1 MASFHCAVKSGGGG
15 RGATHS
21 AYIEREG
28 KYKTADKDD
37 LEHVQ
42 TLNLPEWAANS
53 AEFWRES
60 DLLERANSNGY
71 REYEIALPREM
82 TPAQRLDFVHEFI
95 ATEIGD
101 KNVCTF
107 AIHCPL
113 AALEGGEQPH
123 AHIMFSERTH
133 DGIERKTPEHYFKR
147 ANSKEPERGGC
158 KKSNGVPKTPAE
170 RKAELVAFR
179 ERFAV
184 LQNKHLEKNGH
195 ADRVTHLSL
204 AARGLEG
211 PQVGHYGPL
220 KTRIV
225 ASINKATVLIE
236 RGFNQE
242 VSEFREI
249 VEKERGDDRIR
260 EKTLGALG
268 KSSEATDRACAFTVS
283 DDRGTADNLRAA
295 SRDLAGAKEGA
306 KRRVAERHYGRA
318 VGATQLQFKRVG
330 ELIQQVAD
338 RFPNVVSSIADAARQ
353 VARQITTRL
362 KREGQQAEQEAQHK
376 AQEAAAAAAK
386 PNPWGRVRE
395 SLEAVPRPAAEAAN
409 AAAAKLLEVAQQV
422 ELQWNGLLKA
432 ERQVYLGEM
441 TAQARQKLIASVAEH
456 QAHVDAKPLI
466 FGRDK
471 WEARCNQFET
481 RDDKNR
487 LAYEQLKT
495 GDYPF
500 VERDKETVLKA
511 VEERVSAANP
521 DLAKAMPKAQQVLQ
535 IERVRLSEER
545 YALAVAD
552 RTREREA
559 RATRSAGRGR
569 NDGPSR

>member
-95 ATEIGD
+95 AIEIGE
-101 KNVCTF
+101 KHVCTF

-147 ANSKEPERGGC
+147 ADTKQPERGGC

-195 ADRVTHLSL
+195 IDRVTHLSL

-220 KTRIV
+220 KARMI
-225 ASINKATVLIE
+225 AGIE
-236 RGFNQE
+236 RAELTLTCDISKQR
-242 VSEFREI
+242 VEFVKTMEREM
-249 VEKERGDDRIR
+249 GHDRIR
-260 EKTLGALG
+260 AAAFAAIDRNVRGSNALWAGTVGSIQATGDELRTGGSLAAGLGSNFGRAIEGVRRRVSERHLNQALGA
-268 KSSEATDRACAFTVS
+268 T
-283 DDRGTADNLRAA
+283 
-295 SRDLAGAKEGA
+295 
-306 KRRVAERHYGRA
+306 
-318 VGATQLQFKRVG
+318 VGALEIAGQVVRQSVERIGNLVQSFG
-330 ELIQQVAD
+330 E
-338 RFPNVVSSIADAARQ
+338 AAHQ
-353 VARQITTRL
+353 VARQFTTR
-362 KREGQQAEQEAQHK
+362 QERARQEVEPK
-376 AQEAAAAAAK
+376 AQKADAATVESS
-386 PNPWGRVRE
+386 PRGRVRNG
-395 SLEAVPRPAAEAAN
+395 LEAAPGRAADAS
-409 AAAAKLLEVAQQV
+409 AKLLEVARQV
-422 ELQWNGLLKA
+422 ESQWNELQKA
-432 ERQVYLGEM
+432 ERLVYLKEL
-441 TAQARQKLIASVAEH
+441 TAHARQKLVASVAEH

-471 WEARCNQFET
+471 WEAQCYQFEA
-481 RDDKNR
+481 RDHNNKQ
-487 LAYEQLKT
+487 AYEQLKT

-500 VERDKETVLKA
+500 VERDKEAVKKA

-521 DLAKAMPKAQQVLQ
+521 DLAKAMPKAQQTLET
-535 IERVRLSEER
+535 ERVRLAEER
-545 YALAVAD
+545 YAEAVAD

-559 RATRSAGRGR
+559 RAAHNVGRER
-569 NDGPSR
+569 DRGPSR